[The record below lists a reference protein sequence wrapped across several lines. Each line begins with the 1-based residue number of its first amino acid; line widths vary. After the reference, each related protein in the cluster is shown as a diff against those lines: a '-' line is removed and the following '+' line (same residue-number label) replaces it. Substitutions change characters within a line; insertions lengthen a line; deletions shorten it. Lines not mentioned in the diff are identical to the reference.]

1 MIDPATLR
9 RIGVFGKP
17 TGYKGDIVL
26 LSDGIADVGADMF
39 VFVSEDG
46 LPVPWHLTAVRAKG
60 EDYVVHIKDIDSD
73 TAAAAFT
80 GAEALAEKSYI
91 EANSEDADESE
102 LLYADLIG
110 YRLLDD
116 GEKLGTVTDVDD
128 STENVVFEVECP
140 DGKNILVPAAD
151 DFIEEIDTT
160 EKIIRMSLPAG
171 LTDLN

>member
-26 LSDGIADVGADMF
+26 MSDGIADVGADMF

-73 TAAAAFT
+73 T
-80 GAEALAEKSYI
+80 
-91 EANSEDADESE
+91 DADESE
-102 LLYADLIG
+102 LLYTDLIG

-116 GEKLGTVTDVDD
+116 GEELGTITDVDD